1 MTRRQ
6 FEALAALVKD
16 YANNGG
22 SVGWNKLAA
31 DLADL
36 CKAENPRFNRDLF
49 IAACFPDGF
58 DADCDN
64 CRKAVR
70 HTHNNNPDSEQS

>member
-6 FEALAALVKD
+6 FEALAALVKS
-16 YANNGG
+16 YAENGG

-36 CKAENPRFNRDLF
+36 CAAENPRFNRDLF

-58 DADCDN
+58 VIDCDN

-70 HTHNNNPDSEQS
+70 HTHNNPDTEQS

>member
-6 FEALAALVKD
+6 FEALAALVKG
-16 YANNGG
+16 YADNGG
-22 SVGWNKLAA
+22 GVGWNKLAH
-31 DLADL
+31 DLAAL
-36 CKAENPRFNRDLF
+36 CAADNPRFDRDRF

-58 DADCDN
+58 VADCDD

-70 HTHNNNPDSEQS
+70 HTHNTGKDGEQS